1 MATEAGA
8 GAGRLAGKVAVIT
21 GATSG
26 LGRAG
31 AIRFGAE
38 GAKVVAASRREAEGK
53 DVVEE
58 IERAGGEGMFVTCD
72 GTEPDEV
79 RHLIAAAGERF
90 GTVRVRYQLAA
101 RL

>member
-38 GAKVVAASRREAEGK
+38 GAKVGREKRVSVERDAVAGTR
-53 DVVEE
+53 
-58 IERAGGEGMFVTCD
+58 VTPEC
-72 GTEPDEV
+72 
-79 RHLIAAAGERF
+79 
-90 GTVRVRYQLAA
+90 YQ
-101 RL
+101 